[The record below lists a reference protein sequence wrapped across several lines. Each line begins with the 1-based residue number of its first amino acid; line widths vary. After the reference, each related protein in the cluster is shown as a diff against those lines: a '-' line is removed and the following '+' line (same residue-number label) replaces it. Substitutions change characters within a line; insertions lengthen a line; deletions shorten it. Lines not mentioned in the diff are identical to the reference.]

1 MDNREKEIVKEKLS
15 DPEYRFSESEL
26 HQIIDREFF
35 DDSTEADF
43 DLIDLAVKRL
53 ALLNGISV
61 EEQINGTR
69 SNAKILFFAQIKT
82 SWHCVLYQLGIFS
95 VSLILQSDWKS
106 KYHPSNQHDIY
117 VRE

>member
-26 HQIIDREFF
+26 YQIIDREFF

-53 ALLNGISV
+53 ASLNGISV
-61 EEQINGTR
+61 EEQIKST
-69 SNAKILFFAQIKT
+69 AQGAMRK
-82 SWHCVLYQLGIFS
+82 YFS
-95 VSLILQSDWKS
+95 L
-106 KYHPSNQHDIY
+106 
-117 VRE
+117 RR

>member
-61 EEQINGTR
+61 EEQIKST
-69 SNAKILFFAQIKT
+69 AQGAMQK
-82 SWHCVLYQLGIFS
+82 YFS
-95 VSLILQSDWKS
+95 L
-106 KYHPSNQHDIY
+106 
-117 VRE
+117 RR

>member
-53 ALLNGISV
+53 ASLNGISV
-61 EEQINGTR
+61 EEQIKST
-69 SNAKILFFAQIKT
+69 AQGAMRK
-82 SWHCVLYQLGIFS
+82 YFS
-95 VSLILQSDWKS
+95 L
-106 KYHPSNQHDIY
+106 
-117 VRE
+117 RR